1 MAKIPGQRKPGGI
14 GGSGHD
20 ESRLL
25 RALFDAGRGGGKPPK
40 KRGCGFMPLLLTVL
54 VVALILLAGC
64 GGRARAQ
71 QAEEP
76 VDGAPTVHVTWIHA
90 EDTRT
95 PIADIPWCA
104 DSSGGGTVYPCKWD
118 TRERPAVGWDPGA
131 APVAI
136 WVRTGTPC
144 PVGKVKVSEDNSVPW
159 ACYWKGW
166 N

>member
-1 MAKIPGQRKPGGI
+1 MAKVPGQRKPGSV
-14 GGSGHD
+14 GGGDHYQ
-20 ESRLL
+20 SRMT
-25 RALFDAGRGGGKPPK
+25 AGRLGGR
-40 KRGCGFMPLLLTVL
+40 KRRRWPAVAVL
-54 VVALILLAGC
+54 VVIGLLAILVIATAGC

-71 QAEEP
+71 ESEP

-104 DSSGGGTVYPCKWD
+104 DYNGGGNVYPCKWD
-118 TRERPAVGWDPGA
+118 TRERPAVGWDPQA

-136 WVRTGTPC
+136 WVRPNDPC
-144 PVGKVKVSEDNSVPW
+144 PIGKVKISEDNSVPW
-159 ACYWKGW
+159 ACYWKGY